1 MTLLSV
7 QGLDAFY
14 GRAQVL
20 FGLDL
25 AIERGEAVA
34 LIGRNGAGKS
44 TALKCL
50 IGLLPRAVGKITFD
64 GHDIAR
70 LDPFRISRLGIG
82 YVPEE
87 RRIFTDLTV
96 AENLEVG
103 RRPAR
108 SGVPEWSPG
117 RVFALF
123 PVLADLR
130 NRRAAHISG
139 GEQQMLTIARTLL
152 TNPAI
157 LLLDEPSAGLAPKV
171 LDAIA
176 ATVVALKAE
185 GLTILLAE
193 QSLAF
198 AGAIAERAAVIET
211 GRIRWHGPMA
221 EFLADPESQARFLL
235 A

>member
-1 MTLLSV
+1 MTLLNV

-50 IGLLPRAVGKITFD
+50 IGLLPRAAGKIIFD
-64 GHDIAR
+64 GHDIVR

-108 SGVPEWSPG
+108 PDVPEWSPE

-123 PVLADLR
+123 PVLADLKH
-130 NRRAAHISG
+130 RRAAYISG

-211 GRIRWHGPMA
+211 GRIRWHGPMV
-221 EFLADPESQARFLL
+221 EFLADPEAQARFLL